1 MLSILLKQ
9 GKLYN
14 TSMDD
19 GVTQSMSL
27 YVKNIIVLTLFI
39 ALSISCSSYMKM
51 KKDPFYTDFYEKTRL
66 IMTQEEIDI
75 YKVLPDEESK
85 REFIEEFWRIRDP
98 SSGTEENEAKIE
110 FEERIKYANRW
121 FWPLSQALRPDD
133 EPDNDAGWNTDRG
146 RMYIILGPPDYVSI
160 GGVPYMFEEIRDRR
174 RFYQG
179 TEEEWWY
186 QRYQLSLY
194 FRMSSSGIL
203 RLVSYS
209 AGFASALE
217 DAKLNLIAQGLFE
230 EARRRF
236 RFEAE
241 FADNEILIM
250 IPVKRVNFE
259 AEGENLKAKFR
270 IKINIYHNHNKVDEI
285 EDTKNFK
292 ESEDELIQTKKIIL
306 KYPFEPSLKGRYYF
320 DIVVED
326 LMAVSFSVY
335 RNYVRHKH

>member
-1 MLSILLKQ
+1 M
-9 GKLYN
+9 YN
-14 TSMDD
+14 IGMDD
-19 GVTQSMSL
+19 GVTQS
-27 YVKNIIVLTLFI
+27 VRFCAKNIVVLTLFI
-39 ALSISCSSYMKM
+39 MLSVSCSSHMKTRT
-51 KKDPFYTDFYEKTRL
+51 DPLYTDFFEKARL
-66 IMTQEEIDI
+66 IMTKEEIDI
-75 YKVLPDEESK
+75 YKVLPDEKSK
-85 REFIEEFWRIRDP
+85 REFIEEFWRVRDP
-98 SSGTEENEAKIE
+98 SPETEENEAKIE

-121 FWPLSQALRPDD
+121 FWPFSQARRPDD

-160 GGVPYMFEEIRDRR
+160 GGIPYMFEEIQDRM
-174 RFYQG
+174 RFYRG
-179 TEEEWWY
+179 IEEEWWY
-186 QRYQLSLY
+186 YRYQLSLY

-209 AGFASALE
+209 TGFASALE
-217 DAKLNLIAQGLFE
+217 DAKLNLMTQGFVE
-230 EARRRF
+230 DGRRRF

-241 FADNEILIM
+241 FTDNEILIM
-250 IPVKRVNFE
+250 IPVKRVNFKE
-259 AEGENLKAKFR
+259 EDENLNAKFR
-270 IKINIYHNHNKVDEI
+270 IKINVYHNHKKVDEI

-292 ESEDELIQTKKIIL
+292 ESEDDLIQTKKIIL